1 MNPYNLAQED
11 ASLSVYLQ
19 LEGEPAGKEY
29 AVSQFNMVFTQSMDD
44 KGEPQDFVRG
54 GRMLLTIK
62 ELVSE
67 NVHLWAIKEQTLVKK
82 LSYAQIQQSF
92 HRRRDLRI
100 FQENPYAL
108 QPGPLPNGTVSIYEH
123 FSRSYCTQ
131 LQPEQRRFGAHS
143 SPQASR
149 GRTHSQLGQWQL

>member
-11 ASLSVYLQ
+11 ASLSVHLQ

-67 NVHLWAIKEQTLVKK
+67 NVHLWAIKEQPLVKK
-82 LSYAQIQQSF
+82 LNYAQIQQSF
-92 HRRRDLRI
+92 HRCRDLRI
-100 FQENPYAL
+100 FQENSYAL
-108 QPGPLPNGTVSIYEH
+108 HRLCK
-123 FSRSYCTQ
+123 R
-131 LQPEQRRFGAHS
+131 
-143 SPQASR
+143 
-149 GRTHSQLGQWQL
+149 

>member
-11 ASLSVYLQ
+11 ASLSVHLQ

-67 NVHLWAIKEQTLVKK
+67 NVHLWAIKEQTLKEGEIV
-82 LSYAQIQQSF
+82 
-92 HRRRDLRI
+92 
-100 FQENPYAL
+100 
-108 QPGPLPNGTVSIYEH
+108 
-123 FSRSYCTQ
+123 FSREGANAALKIKFKNAYCIGYDRDINAFGGVATH
-131 LQPEQRRFGAHS
+131 LTISPEQVWLNDTEFYNRW
-143 SPQASR
+143 
-149 GRTHSQLGQWQL
+149 LKN